1 MSFTTEYLVQRYTFD
16 YENAPAVTVG
26 FVLDVTIGG
35 GGTTMPTGTAGQ
47 VPQVATGG
55 TTYEL
60 KTPNTPLGL
69 VRTDSDGTIPDILGP
84 ASWARDTEVTAA
96 VTAHNG
102 SGSAHSDIRALVA
115 ARSLPWT
122 VDVVGAFG
130 PGFDELVPGGA
141 FGALDWGDD
150 YYFYQTPS
158 GENLTAQATEGTT
171 IGCASYL
178 LGAADGYAGDVTQEG
193 VWTLT
198 GGAWVRD
205 TAQPR
210 AGEIVSQDT
219 GAAAW
224 QLGNTY
230 IKCSDG
236 HLEHANLQYLR
247 AIVATATVIETLSG
261 DATLDATTSG
271 AKTGLARCDATSAA
285 FTATLVPAATNRGRS
300 ILFVKIDS
308 TGNAVSVDAD
318 GTETINGSTS
328 AVTLTSQWDWVRVTS
343 DGTGWVATRGG
354 SGGTVDK
361 VSNVAQDRI
370 LGRTS
375 SGSGD
380 SEELTASAVRALLGV
395 QPADRLPITTRSSTR
410 YGSGYLTTQGAG
422 SPLVPYEAS
431 TAPTAVAVAAGTL
444 YFWPFSGL
452 KAVTLAQLIIELTAT
467 SLTAGQAVT
476 VGMWADA
483 ADGGPGTSLWSEA
496 ITTGAS
502 TGIFY
507 KTGLAQS
514 RPTSGWIGFLNPSGN
529 AGSCTVRMAAPQ
541 GDRLFLLGSAVG
553 QRPALFTTGQSAW
566 PSDMSSSAIWNT
578 SPLTFSGAAPIILA
592 GA

>member
-1 MSFTTEYLVQRYTFD
+1 MTMTWSTTVSRMVWRASSDPLITWAVQ
-16 YENAPAVTVG
+16 VG
-26 FVLDVTIGG
+26 AGG
-35 GGTTMPTGTAGQ
+35 
-47 VPQVATGG
+47 
-55 TTYEL
+55 
-60 KTPNTPLGL
+60 
-69 VRTDSDGTIPDILGP
+69 D
-84 ASWARDTEVTAA
+84 AA
-96 VTAHNG
+96 VAEHNA
-102 SGSAHSDIRALVA
+102 SSSAHPDIRALIA

-318 GTETINGSTS
+318 GSETINGSTS

-361 VSNVAQDRI
+361 LSNVTQDRI

-380 SEELTASAVRALLGV
+380 SEELTAAQVRSLLGV
-395 QPADRLPITTRSSTR
+395 PTTAEAATAAQGAKADTAVQPARSIAGLDLSVDRTAAALRSALGVYVVGGQGLGTALTDGASMTSARSLLTSTVTTPAIVAGDVLEFTAAVNLLNNSGAARNYTFTLK
-410 YGSGYLTTQGAG
+410 YGSTNLVVLT
-422 SPLVPYEAS
+422 
-431 TAPTAVAVAAGTL
+431 
-444 YFWPFSGL
+444 
-452 KAVTLAQLIIELTAT
+452 IT
-467 SLTAGQAVT
+467 SLTQSATTYPIVVSGHIRANGNNDVSASLQVT
-476 VGMWADA
+476 
-483 ADGGPGTSLWSEA
+483 GGTGTQTLMRGLHGSSTLEA
-496 ITTGAS
+496 NQTG
-502 TGIFY
+502 
-507 KTGLAQS
+507 GLALDLLL
-514 RPTSGWIGFLNPSGN
+514 TGN
-529 AGSCTVRMAAPQ
+529 ATAA
-541 GDRLFLLGSAVG
+541 
-553 QRPALFTTGQSAW
+553 TQSVQLQ
-566 PSDMSSSAIWNT
+566 S
-578 SPLTFSGAAPIILA
+578 LVVKKLAA
-592 GA
+592 